1 MGRYFV
7 SMLCRRINRWS
18 KRILEWKPRLGKRC
32 VGATVRRKVASR
44 KWIRRAINWAEWRA
58 L

>member
-18 KRILEWKPRLGKRC
+18 KRILKWVS
-32 VGATVRRKVASR
+32 VGATVRRKAASR